1 MTDLRSFAAGMTAA
15 PAPADLAF
23 DDLARLAAILC
34 EAPIGYVALLDSTQ
48 QWILGAEGMQAGA
61 LNCPREHAFCD
72 ETLANDALTEIEDLS
87 RHPRF
92 RDHPLVQGEQ
102 ALRFYAGMPVK
113 SDTGEAL
120 GTVCVL
126 DRVPRRLTEAQ
137 RDGLT
142 RLAARVTA
150 ELELRRQGAELRAA
164 TAKLAESESALRGMN
179 ESLATDYGRALDSMA
194 DGVLTIGPDAGVMT
208 VNPAAARMLDLDP
221 KAAIGESLAMLLHE
235 REGTDEFIDAVL
247 APLHGE
253 GGQRR
258 TVPFPGERRLNV
270 EATLWRVQ
278 QGPHAGRPAITAVF
292 SDVTETERLQ
302 AEIAAQY
309 TRLQDAYLKLEESA
323 VRAARTSRRIALMRT
338 GAIGL
343 AFLAVFGIAAWTW
356 RSSAD
361 GPDFSQELP
370 GGVLTLTATAQ
381 PVSARI
387 AVVGVLEPGA
397 NVSVVAPF
405 DGTVRERMFRYG
417 GAVTRGD
424 VLLRMDR
431 GEVETRLREARAAEI
446 RARQKVDELKN
457 WAQGFEVAR
466 ARRTLAGAEL
476 ETSNL
481 RARVG
486 QSAMLLGRGIIPAE
500 EHRNLLQQQRN
511 QELQLQAAQQDLA
524 ATMARGDEL
533 NLRTAELEFANA
545 ETKLHEVEA
554 DLRNAEVRAPVSG
567 VVLTPPEQPGAGGQR
582 APTIEV
588 GSRVNRGQAMFSL
601 GDLASFLVR
610 GQVDEIDV
618 NSVRPGQAVT
628 VTGDAFG
635 GEVLT
640 GRVASVA
647 AQASSEQG
655 GGLGRGM
662 PAFAVSVAITD
673 LTEAQRARLAVGMS
687 ASLAII
693 THQRDDAVVLPPQAV
708 RDEDGNRVVRV
719 REGARVVSR
728 PVTLGISTPDGVEIR
743 SGVSP
748 GDVVV
753 LRE

>member
-1 MTDLRSFAAGMTAA
+1 MTDLQSFAAGMTAA
-15 PAPADLAF
+15 PAF
-23 DDLARLAAILC
+23 DDLARLAAIVC

-72 ETLANDALTEIEDLS
+72 ETLASDALTEIEDLS

-92 RDHPLVQGEQ
+92 GNHPLVQGEQ

-113 SDTGEAL
+113 SEAGEPL

-137 RDGLT
+137 RDGLA

-150 ELELRRQGAELRAA
+150 ELELRAA
-164 TAKLAESESALRGMN
+164 TAKLAGSEAVLRGLN
-179 ESLATDYGRALDSMA
+179 ETLTTDYGHALDSMA
-194 DGVLTIGPDAGVMT
+194 DGVLTIGPSAAIMT

-221 KAAIGESLAMLLHE
+221 QQAVGQSLAVALHE

-253 GGQRR
+253 SGQRR
-258 TVPFPGERRLNV
+258 TISFPGERRLSV
-270 EATLWRVQ
+270 EATVWRVR
-278 QGPHAGRPAITAVF
+278 QGPDAGKPAITAVF

-302 AEIAAQY
+302 AEIATQY
-309 TRLQDAYLKLEESA
+309 ARLQDAYVKLEESA

-343 AFLAVFGIAAWTW
+343 AFLTVFGVAAWTW
-356 RSSAD
+356 YGSGDSP
-361 GPDFSQELP
+361 GFSQAMPE
-370 GGVLTLTATAQ
+370 GVLTMTATAQ
-381 PVSARI
+381 PVSSRI

-397 NVSVVAPF
+397 NVSVIAPF
-405 DGTVRERMFRYG
+405 DGTVRERLFRYG
-417 GAVTRGD
+417 GAVARGD

-446 RARQKVDELKN
+446 RARQKVDELKT

-476 ETSNL
+476 ETTNL
-481 RARVG
+481 RSRVA

-524 ATMARGDEL
+524 ATLARGDEL
-533 NLRTAELEFANA
+533 NLRTAELELANA
-545 ETKLHEVEA
+545 ETKLAEVEA
-554 DLRNAEVRAPVSG
+554 DLRNAEVLAPVSG
-567 VVLTPPEQPGAGGQR
+567 VVLTPPEQPGAGQR
-582 APTIEV
+582 AATIEV
-588 GSRVNRGQAMFSL
+588 GSRVSRGQAMFNL
-601 GDLASFLVR
+601 GDLAGFLVR

-628 VTGDAFG
+628 VTGDAFA

-647 AQASSEQG
+647 AQASAEQ

-662 PAFAVSVAITD
+662 PSFAVSIAITD

-687 ASLAII
+687 ASLSII

-708 RDEDGNRVVRV
+708 RDEDGTRVVRV
-719 REGARVVSR
+719 REGLRIVSR
-728 PVTLGISTPDGVEIR
+728 PVTLGISTPEGVEIR
-743 SGVSP
+743 SGVNP

>member
-1 MTDLRSFAAGMTAA
+1 MTHPGSFAAGVTAA
-15 PAPADLAF
+15 PAF

-48 QWILGAEGMQAGA
+48 QWILGAQGMPSSA
-61 LNCPREHAFCD
+61 LDCPREHAFCG
-72 ETLANDALTEIEDLS
+72 ETLANDNLTEIEDLS

-102 ALRFYAGMPVK
+102 ALRFYAGMPVR
-113 SDTGEAL
+113 SGAGEVL
-120 GTVCVL
+120 GTLCVL
-126 DRVPRRLTEAQ
+126 DRVPRRLREAQ
-137 RDGLT
+137 RDGLA

-150 ELELRRQGAELRAA
+150 ELELRRQGAELHAA
-164 TAKLAESESALRGMN
+164 TAKLAASEEAMRGMG
-179 ESLATDYGRALDSMA
+179 EAMAADYGRALDSMA
-194 DGVLTIGPDAGVMT
+194 DGVLTIGPGAGIMT

-221 KAAIGESLAMLLHE
+221 QEAVGRSLAAMLHE

-253 GGQRR
+253 SGQRR
-258 TVPFPGERRLNV
+258 TVSFPGGRRLSV
-270 EATLWRVQ
+270 EATVWRVR
-278 QGPHAGRPAITAVF
+278 QGPEAGRPAITAVF

-302 AEIAAQY
+302 AEIAEQY
-309 TRLQDAYLKLEESA
+309 AKLQDAFLKLEESA
-323 VRAARTSRRIALMRT
+323 VRAARTGRRLALMRT

-343 AFLAVFGIAAWTW
+343 ACLAVFGVAAWTW
-356 RSSAD
+356 QSSGN
-361 GPDFSQELP
+361 GPGFPQELP
-370 GGVLTLTATAQ
+370 AGVLTMTAAAQ

-387 AVVGVLEPGA
+387 AIVGVLEPGA
-397 NVSVVAPF
+397 NVSVIAPF
-405 DGTVRERMFRYG
+405 DGTVRERLFRYG

-424 VLLRMDR
+424 VLLRLDR

-446 RARQKVDELKN
+446 RARQKVDELRS

-524 ATMARGDEL
+524 ATLARGDEL
-533 NLRTAELEFANA
+533 NLRTAELELANA
-545 ETKLHEVEA
+545 ETKLQEVET
-554 DLRNAEVRAPVSG
+554 DLRNAEVTAPVSG
-567 VVLTPPEQPGAGGQR
+567 VVLAPPEQPGGGQR
-582 APTIEV
+582 APTIET
-588 GSRVNRGQAMFSL
+588 GSRVSRGQAMFSL
-601 GDLASFLVR
+601 GDLAGFLVR

-628 VTGDAFG
+628 VTGDAFA
-635 GEVLT
+635 GEVLN

-647 AQASSEQG
+647 AQASTDQG
-655 GGLGRGM
+655 GGGRGM
-662 PAFAVSVAITD
+662 PSFAVSIAIAE
-673 LTEAQRARLAVGMS
+673 LSEAQRARLAVGMS
-687 ASLAII
+687 ASLSII
-693 THQRDDAVVLPPQAV
+693 THQREDAVVLPPQAV
-708 RDEDGNRVVRV
+708 RDEEGARVVRV
-719 REGARVVSR
+719 REGARIVSR
-728 PVTLGISTPDGVEIR
+728 PVTLGISTPEGVEIR
-743 SGVSP
+743 TGVQP
-748 GDVVV
+748 GEVVV